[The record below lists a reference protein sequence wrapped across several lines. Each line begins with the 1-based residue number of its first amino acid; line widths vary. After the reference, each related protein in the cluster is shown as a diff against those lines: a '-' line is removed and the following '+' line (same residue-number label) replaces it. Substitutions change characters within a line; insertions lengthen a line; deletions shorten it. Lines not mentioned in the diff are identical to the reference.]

1 MDYGKYV
8 LNDLKLEE
16 TIKGMGDRELLEFTV
31 RLSYSNA
38 IRIFNL
44 EGQNKKR
51 LGITG
56 GIGVFIGGIIIG
68 VIEYFRTR

>member
-38 IRIFNL
+38 IRISGL

-51 LGITG
+51 LGMVGTA
-56 GIGVFIGGIIIG
+56 GVFVGGLIIG
-68 VIEYFRTR
+68 LIEFIRR